1 MMRGIMN
8 GSVVGFGMLTLG
20 REGKRVPK
28 SLVRVVLVWVVL
40 LPMVGMSP
48 LALMSPLAAQQDSIP
63 GVTLGLLY
71 EAEFQPALAVQPFS
85 GRLGGELLASRVEA
99 AEPSARATG

>member
-8 GSVVGFGMLTLG
+8 GSVVGSGMLTLG

-48 LALMSPLAAQQDSIP
+48 LAL
-63 GVTLGLLY
+63 T
-71 EAEFQPALAVQPFS
+71 
-85 GRLGGELLASRVEA
+85 
-99 AEPSARATG
+99 TK